1 MLNIP
6 EKICTPEIIC
16 IKVLGAFEDWD
27 LFQLDLSVFTQTQEL
42 AQQ

>member
-6 EKICTPEIIC
+6 EKICIPEVIC
-16 IKVLGAFEDWD
+16 IKVFGALDWD
-27 LFQLDLSVFTQTQEL
+27 LFQWDLPVFTQTQEL